1 MKNIIII
8 IIVLLMCFYILYYLF
23 KSYFIKIELFDNY
36 LHNNILKKKPIFH
49 SKLLSS
55 NYLCPH

>member
-8 IIVLLMCFYILYYLF
+8 IVLLLCFYILYYLF
-23 KSYFIKIELFDNY
+23 KIYFNKTEYFDNY
-36 LHNNILKKKPIFH
+36 LHNKILKTKHIFH
-49 SKLLSS
+49 PTLLSS